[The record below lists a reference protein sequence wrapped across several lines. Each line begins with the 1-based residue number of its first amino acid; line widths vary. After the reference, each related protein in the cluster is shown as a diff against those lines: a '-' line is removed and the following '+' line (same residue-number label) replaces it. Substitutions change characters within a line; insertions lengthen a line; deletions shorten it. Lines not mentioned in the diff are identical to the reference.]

1 WNPQFVS
8 LLSLEPL
15 FVKGVPTFED
25 FLRFDAE
32 LGVFGPGDTEQEIQK
47 RLDRARTPKPYR
59 SESIR
64 PNGKPVEIRATPM
77 PGGGFVTTYTDMSER
92 KRAEQEIARNEA
104 LLRGAIEAVD
114 EAFVLYDPDD
124 RLVLCNEKYRILYE
138 GIRDVL
144 LPGAHFEH
152 IIRTSAERNFHVLGE
167 EPMEEWIN
175 ERMTAHHSGD
185 AYFVQRLA
193 SGKVVRVI
201 ERQLP

>member
-1 WNPQFVS
+1 
-8 LLSLEPL
+8 
-15 FVKGVPTFED
+15 
-25 FLRFDAE
+25 
-32 LGVFGPGDTEQEIQK
+32 
-47 RLDRARTPKPYR
+47 
-59 SESIR
+59 
-64 PNGKPVEIRATPM
+64 
-77 PGGGFVTTYTDMSER
+77 
-92 KRAEQEIARNEA
+92 
-104 LLRGAIEAVD
+104 
-114 EAFVLYDPDD
+114 
-124 RLVLCNEKYRILYE
+124 E

-201 ERQLP
+201 ERQLPDGHTVGFRIDITDLVRATDAAESASRAKGEFLANMSHEIRTPLHAVIGLSHLLPDTPLSAHQQQLLDKS